1 MRPIHL
7 HALNL
12 ALAGGL
18 LVLTGC
24 GDQSS
29 SGTERPS
36 DAANLPTLLMPA
48 EKPDESFGFDALV
61 GGELGINEQNC
72 FTVGGNVLLAPW
84 GSEVWADGAGVT
96 IPGLGR
102 IAIGEKV
109 RGGGGY
115 LDFGRGGLELPDTI
129 RPCVGDAKQ
138 VEVARLNQ
146 DQG

>member
-36 DAANLPTLLMPA
+36 DAANLPTLLMPPRNLTSRSA
-48 EKPDESFGFDALV
+48 SMHLLGES
-61 GGELGINEQNC
+61 
-72 FTVGGNVLLAPW
+72 
-84 GSEVWADGAGVT
+84 
-96 IPGLGR
+96 
-102 IAIGEKV
+102 
-109 RGGGGY
+109 
-115 LDFGRGGLELPDTI
+115 
-129 RPCVGDAKQ
+129 
-138 VEVARLNQ
+138 
-146 DQG
+146 